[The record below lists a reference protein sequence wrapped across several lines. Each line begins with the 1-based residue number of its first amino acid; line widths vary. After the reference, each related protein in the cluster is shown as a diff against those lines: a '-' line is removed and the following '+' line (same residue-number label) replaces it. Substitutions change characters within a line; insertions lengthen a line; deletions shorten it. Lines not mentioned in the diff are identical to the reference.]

1 MPNTAAT
8 LQRAAHLISHR
19 GLHTGPQFVDRA
31 TLGVDICA
39 AIYIAAEGICPD
51 EFLTNEDASIA
62 VIQASASSML
72 AIQAV
77 SKSLPTE
84 PPVTE
89 IRPGHDVPDHVEHLC
104 HWAMAPGRSAS
115 EVIGRILRTAH
126 TIDAPQALAA

>member
-19 GLHTGPQFVDRA
+19 GLHTGTQFVDRA

-51 EFLTNEDASIA
+51 EFLTDEDASISL
-62 VIQASASSML
+62 IQASARSML

-77 SKSLPTE
+77 SKSFPTG

-89 IRPGHDVPDHVEHLC
+89 ICPGHDVPDHIEHVC
-104 HWAMAPGRSAS
+104 HWAMTGGRSAS

-126 TIDAPQALAA
+126 SHATPQALAA